1 MALNDWRSWPRN
13 SGRRSACATSSIGF
27 PTRRAPRSKTGKP
40 AWHLLPDLKN
50 PHRRPTCHPDS
61 CGCVSWSATI
71 DDWLRIAAKGRPAC
85 AICIRK
91 RKARPPSAPCSAQV
105 LPNWQSLL
113 RAPADRTSFA
123 CAYQVYACLRA
134 IGILAAVLSNPPT
147 RDRRGVEAGVGRVET
162 LSLRGQAGRS
172 WPGLRPAMRIG
183 ARSHISAR

>member
-1 MALNDWRSWPRN
+1 MRERRRTWGNCDPPRLLFLCSRQDRLQGLLAMALNDWRAWPRN

-113 RAPADRTSFA
+113 RGARRPDK
-123 CAYQVYACLRA
+123 LRMR
-134 IGILAAVLSNPPT
+134 LS
-147 RDRRGVEAGVGRVET
+147 
-162 LSLRGQAGRS
+162 
-172 WPGLRPAMRIG
+172 GLRLPAGHRNFG
-183 ARSHISAR
+183 RRTL